1 MNFYRLPEKIPLQ
14 DPIDLSKELFMKS
27 FERFD
32 GDVARFNGDPTNN
45 FTMYAHNG
53 GFIHVWKSGVTRKL
67 VKEFTKALNLPVYQF
82 GIVYTPA
89 NGTYTWHS
97 EHSEHVDTAPEEFQD
112 IVLVRGQL
120 RRNVAINF
128 KLLDHDLSE
137 SKIMWA
143 KTDPRVTDI
152 LKRHYPKVSGIGN
165 THDLIANTY
174 DTKEGIKIRLSH
186 SYIDDES
193 LIEVEDELYDMEVPT
208 LVNTAKFH
216 KIDNTKCPHD
226 RIMASV
232 CLHPEHRFAYIQK
245 LLQYNTQ

>member
-97 EHSEHVDTAPEEFQD
+97 EHSEHVDT
-112 IVLVRGQL
+112 
-120 RRNVAINF
+120 VAINF

-143 KTDPRVTDI
+143 KTDPIVTDI